1 MFIGYR
7 LKVLRKQYHLSQIEL
22 GKLLG
27 VSKVSVSNYEKGTR
41 TPSMKT
47 LLLILKIFNV
57 SADYI
62 LGRELNVV
70 CEDSGNFS
78 VMLASNDIN
87 IISELRK
94 QRELYNRI
102 STNPKRFFNAIA
114 KNDI

>member
-7 LKVLRKQYHLSQIEL
+7 LRLLRKQYHLSQIEL
-22 GKLLG
+22 GRLLG

-47 LLLILKIFNV
+47 LLMILKIFNV
-57 SADYI
+57 SADYV

-70 CEDSGNFS
+70 CEDEVNFS

-87 IISELRK
+87 IINELRK
-94 QRELYNRI
+94 QQELYNLI
-102 STNPKRFFNAIA
+102 SVDPKRFFDVAA
-114 KNDI
+114 KNNI

>member
-7 LKVLRKQYHLSQIEL
+7 LKLLRKQYHLSQIEL
-22 GKLLG
+22 GRLLG

-47 LLLILKIFNV
+47 LLMILRIFNV
-57 SADYI
+57 SADFV

-70 CEDSGNFS
+70 CEDEGNFS
-78 VMLASNDIN
+78 VMLASNDVN

-94 QRELYNRI
+94 QRELYNVI
-102 STNPKRFFNAIA
+102 SADPKRFFEAA
-114 KNDI
+114 SKNNI